1 MLPSLKGIRHGVE
14 GKCTF
19 PAPGWAGEEY
29 EGGKNWS
36 VMATDVTSANAGVIF
51 TS

>member
-1 MLPSLKGIRHGVE
+1 MVLRGSVLFRLLDG
-14 GKCTF
+14 
-19 PAPGWAGEEY
+19 PARNTKR
-29 EGGKNWS
+29 GGKNWS